1 MLVKKDMVSEYIDF
15 LKKFDVEYDERY
27 IFKPIE

>member
-1 MLVKKDMVSEYIDF
+1 MVSEYIDF

-27 IFKPIE
+27 VFKPIE

>member
-1 MLVKKDMVSEYIDF
+1 MVSEYIDF